1 MAMEDER
8 GRLTEVT
15 LPSGLA
21 RLGRLELA
29 VAGLSAGVLAVAPWP
44 IIVVG
49 ALAAG
54 AMGMVAFPFLGLVA
68 AAWAV
73 PFGSLAAMPT
83 GAAALTP
90 APVGLAL
97 AAFGRALAAV
107 ARRTPLGVPAAARL
121 ALGGVGVFL
130 ATLVAS
136 SLAAADITAAGV
148 EVARWGLLGLALA
161 LAAML
166 DRRAGVALVAV
177 ILVAGAV
184 EAVMGVALAV
194 RRVGPEAFAVLGG
207 RLYRAHGTFG
217 QPNPFAGYMNMVWPI
232 GAALAWTTLVGGRAS
247 RNAAG
252 HRRRN
257 RDALRGRASPACT
270 RTTAPPR
277 PAPIA
282 SRVLAIVG
290 TLAAGLCGVG
300 LVLSWSRGGWLSA
313 AVAGGAMLLA
323 WFAGAWRG
331 GAMRRRVLGVTWAGL
346 TVVVALLLAGAVDH
360 IPASIGERLGSIART
375 FAVWGVADVEVTD
388 ANFAT
393 IERVAHWE
401 AAAAMWTDR
410 PWLGQGPGMYADAYP
425 RFRLPRWSDPLGHA
439 HNIYLHLLAE
449 GGLVGLAG
457 YLVFYFAGLAAI
469 LRAAWRPTGEV
480 EAALGLGLVG
490 VWAALAFHSLLDNLF
505 VHDLTIHLGLLL
517 GALVGQ
523 RDAAP
528 SAGAAAVRARL
539 LRIGSDRGRAA
550 AMHRRDR

>member
-1 MAMEDER
+1 M
-8 GRLTEVT
+8 
-15 LPSGLA
+15 P
-21 RLGRLELA
+21 
-29 VAGLSAGVLAVAPWP
+29 AGV
-44 IIVVG
+44 
-49 ALAAG
+49 
-54 AMGMVAFPFLGLVA
+54 
-68 AAWAV
+68 
-73 PFGSLAAMPT
+73 
-83 GAAALTP
+83 AALTP
-90 APVGLAL
+90 APIGLAL
-97 AAFGRALAAV
+97 AAFGRALAAA
-107 ARRTPLGVPAAARL
+107 ARRTPLGVPASARL
-121 ALGGVGVFL
+121 ALGGVAVFL
-130 ATLVAS
+130 AALVAS
-136 SLAAADITAAGV
+136 SLAAADIAAAGV

-177 ILVAGAV
+177 ILVAGAA
-184 EAVMGVALAV
+184 EAVMGAAMAV

-217 QPNPFAGYMNMVWPI
+217 QPNPFAGHMNMVWPI

-247 RNAAG
+247 RRAAG
-252 HRRRN
+252 
-257 RDALRGRASPACT
+257 RGCGDQGARSERGSPAGAG
-270 RTTAPPR
+270 TTA
-277 PAPIA
+277 
-282 SRVLAIVG
+282 SRALAIVG
-290 TLAAGLCGVG
+290 TLAAGLCGIG

-331 GAMRRRVLGVTWAGL
+331 GAMRWRILGVTWAGL
-346 TVVVALLLAGAVDH
+346 TVVVALLVAGAVDH

-393 IERVAHWE
+393 VERVAHWE

-410 PWLGQGPGMYADAYP
+410 PWLGQGPGAYADAYP
-425 RFRLPRWSDPLGHA
+425 RFQLPRWSDPLGHA

-469 LRAAWRPTGEV
+469 LRAVWRPTGAV

-490 VWAALAFHSLLDNLF
+490 VWAALAFHSLLDNLY

-517 GALVGQ
+517 GALAGQ

-528 SAGAAAVRARL
+528 SAGASPAVRARL
-539 LRIGSDRGRAA
+539 PRIGRDRGRAA
-550 AMHRRDR
+550 AMHPRDR